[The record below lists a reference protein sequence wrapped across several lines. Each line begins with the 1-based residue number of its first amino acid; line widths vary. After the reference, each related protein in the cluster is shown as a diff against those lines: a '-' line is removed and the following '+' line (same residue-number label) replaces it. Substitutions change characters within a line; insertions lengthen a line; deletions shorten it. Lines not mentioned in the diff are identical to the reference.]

1 MVILK
6 VFCSPLLL
14 VSCAL
19 NTKKLSHSQLM
30 QVFYFLTIH
39 DCHGAIN
46 YEDEDFLERFSKK
59 WQFTLNKTKSYKSQ
73 EKLKRYHLGNHSF
86 SKIGYFEYTYNM

>member
-59 WQFTLNKTKSYKSQ
+59 MTIYMEQYKKLQESRKVEKIPSWKS
-73 EKLKRYHLGNHSF
+73 
-86 SKIGYFEYTYNM
+86 

>member
-59 WQFTLNKTKSYKSQ
+59 MPIYIEQDKKLHESRKV
-73 EKLKRYHLGNHSF
+73 EKIPSWI
-86 SKIGYFEYTYNM
+86 S